1 MIFTTACRSAGALVI
16 LIVVTRW
23 PPEHPNH
30 PDNLKDPDNPGLFEK
45 GATVKV
51 ENLHW
56 GQSGPALQ
64 KTPKQ
69 SFSQSPHPRCKYL
82 SNIFINYN
90 HRATYHSTRPK
101 YLRHILPPT
110 CWNFYW
116 LLTCC
121 CFFSFCLQIYIMYH
135 IKSERSIKIFHSE
148 TIVSL
153 KNGGKFL

>member
-1 MIFTTACRSAGALVI
+1 MPVCSKLVLQALTANNYPISSYTIKAILNHQNDHLIKRQTVTITTTMPLAALVSFWQSFWHKVIFTTACRSAGALVI
-16 LIVVTRW
+16 LIVVPRW

-51 ENLHW
+51 ENFHW

-82 SNIFINYN
+82 PNIFI
-90 HRATYHSTRPK
+90 
-101 YLRHILPPT
+101 L
-110 CWNFYW
+110 
-116 LLTCC
+116 
-121 CFFSFCLQIYIMYH
+121 
-135 IKSERSIKIFHSE
+135 
-148 TIVSL
+148 
-153 KNGGKFL
+153 